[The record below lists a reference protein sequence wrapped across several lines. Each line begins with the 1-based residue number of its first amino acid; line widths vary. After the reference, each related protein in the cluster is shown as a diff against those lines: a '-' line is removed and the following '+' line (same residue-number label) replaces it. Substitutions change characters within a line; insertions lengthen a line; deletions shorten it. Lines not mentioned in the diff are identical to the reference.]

1 MPKPGPAFPG
11 ISVGASFEL
20 ARLIPGENTVTVKHR
35 ISPSVSAESFQF
47 GPKPQIASGQS
58 KNTECFRI
66 LTSNNSF
73 VKFQNKK
80 GLRSEPETLYRVYSS

>member
-1 MPKPGPAFPG
+1 MPKPGL
-11 ISVGASFEL
+11 ASPPEKTDPTLPF
-20 ARLIPGENTVTVKHR
+20 VKGDTEGFIR
-35 ISPSVSAESFQF
+35 GTPQGNSPSVSAGSFQF
-47 GPKPQIASGQS
+47 GPNPQIASGQS